1 MILFDTKPNTND
13 LPGGSGKSFDWNL
26 LENSKPS
33 IKWMLAGGID
43 IKNVK
48 DAISKTKASIIDV
61 SSGVEK
67 ERGIKCEKKIKEF
80 IRYVKKN

>member
-1 MILFDTKPNTND
+1 MILFDTKPNTYD

-48 DAISKTKASIIDV
+48 CRFD
-61 SSGVEK
+61 
-67 ERGIKCEKKIKEF
+67 KCKK
-80 IRYVKKN
+80 